1 MGNFVF
7 RNYSWIAVAV
17 TATAIVVILVS
28 RAPQREALIGS
39 TIGGVLGFCYFA
51 QKQKLEELRL
61 FNELFRDFN
70 RRYDRMNGR
79 LEGICTGNS
88 VHGTELKKALMDY
101 FNLCAEEYLFF
112 KEGYIHPQVWQSWC
126 RGMLYYLRNSRI
138 RQVWNEEMISDSY
151 YGLTLL
157 VIEQGA
163 ARH

>member
-1 MGNFVF
+1 
-7 RNYSWIAVAV
+7 
-17 TATAIVVILVS
+17 
-28 RAPQREALIGS
+28 
-39 TIGGVLGFCYFA
+39 
-51 QKQKLEELRL
+51 
-61 FNELFRDFN
+61 
-70 RRYDRMNGR
+70 MNGR
-79 LEGICTGNS
+79 LEDICTGNS
-88 VHGTELKKALMDY
+88 VDGTELKKALMDY